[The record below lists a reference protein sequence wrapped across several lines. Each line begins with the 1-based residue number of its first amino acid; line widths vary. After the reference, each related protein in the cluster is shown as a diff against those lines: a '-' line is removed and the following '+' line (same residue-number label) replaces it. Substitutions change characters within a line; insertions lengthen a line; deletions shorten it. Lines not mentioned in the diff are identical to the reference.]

1 LSIQEK
7 PGDEAKREQQ
17 PVSTL
22 FHEISLMVARLFNRQ
37 VKEMGLT
44 RTQWQV
50 LYLLYMQGEQTQTN
64 IADTLMMA
72 KPPLGKVVERLEDG
86 GWIKRRDDGKDR
98 RAKLVSLT
106 PKIQPMLNSLES
118 LVDDIGGIATRG
130 MSKQEA
136 VQFYKLLKMAH
147 ANLMAEN

>member
-1 LSIQEK
+1 MKEK
-7 PGDEAKREQQ
+7 SGYEGRQEQQ

-50 LYLLYMQGEQTQTN
+50 LYLLYMQGEQSQTY

-72 KPPLGKVVERLEDG
+72 NPPLGKVVERLESG
-86 GWIKRRDDGKDR
+86 GWITRRDDDKDR
-98 RAKLVSLT
+98 RAKLVRLT

-118 LVDDIGGIATRG
+118 VVDDIGGIATRG
-130 MSKQEA
+130 VSKKEA
-136 VQFYKLLKMAH
+136 AQFYKLIKLAH

>member
-1 LSIQEK
+1 MQEK
-7 PGDEAKREQQ
+7 SGDEGRLEQQ

-50 LYLLYMQGEQTQTN
+50 LYLLYMQGEQSQTY

-72 KPPLGKVVERLEDG
+72 NPPLGKVVERLESG
-86 GWIKRRDDGKDR
+86 GWITRRDDDKDR
-98 RAKLVSLT
+98 RAKLVRLT

-130 MSKQEA
+130 MSKKEA
-136 VQFYKLLKMAH
+136 AQFYKLIKLAH

>member
-1 LSIQEK
+1 MQKKSADRAK
-7 PGDEAKREQQ
+7 PVQQ

-50 LYLLYMQGEQTQTN
+50 LYLLYMQGEQSQTN

>member
-1 LSIQEK
+1 MQEK

-136 VQFYKLLKMAH
+136 VQFYKLLKVAH

>member
-1 LSIQEK
+1 
-7 PGDEAKREQQ
+7 
-17 PVSTL
+17 
-22 FHEISLMVARLFNRQ
+22 MVARLFNRQ

-50 LYLLYMQGEQTQTN
+50 LYLLYMQGEQSQTY

-72 KPPLGKVVERLEDG
+72 KPPLGKVVERLEAG

-130 MSKQEA
+130 MSVKEA
-136 VQFYKLLKMAH
+136 AQFYKLIKLAH

>member
-1 LSIQEK
+1 MQKKSRDK
-7 PGDEAKREQQ
+7 AKQIQQ

-50 LYLLYMQGEQTQTN
+50 LYLLYMQGEQSQTN

-72 KPPLGKVVERLEDG
+72 KPPLGKVIERLETG

-106 PKIQPMLNSLES
+106 PKIKPMLNSLES

-130 MSKQEA
+130 MSKQETG
-136 VQFYKLLKMAH
+136 QFYKLLKVVH
-147 ANLMAEN
+147 ANLMAED

>member
-1 LSIQEK
+1 
-7 PGDEAKREQQ
+7 
-17 PVSTL
+17 
-22 FHEISLMVARLFNRQ
+22 
-37 VKEMGLT
+37 MGLT

-50 LYLLYMQGEQTQTN
+50 LYLLYMQGEQSQTY

-72 KPPLGKVVERLEDG
+72 KPPLGKVVERLESG
-86 GWIKRRDDGKDR
+86 GWITRRDDDKDR
-98 RAKLVSLT
+98 RAKLVRLT

-130 MSKQEA
+130 MSKKEA
-136 VQFYKLLKMAH
+136 AQFYKLIKLAH

>member
-1 LSIQEK
+1 MQKKSAGRAK
-7 PGDEAKREQQ
+7 PVQQ

-50 LYLLYMQGEQTQTN
+50 LYLLYMQGEQSQTN

-106 PKIQPMLNSLES
+106 PKIKPMLNHLES

-130 MSKQEA
+130 MSEQEA
-136 VQFYKLLKMAH
+136 AQFYELLKLAH

>member
-1 LSIQEK
+1 MQER
-7 PGDEAKREQQ
+7 PGDESRRKQQ

-22 FHEISLMVARLFNRQ
+22 IHEISLMVARLFNRQ
-37 VKEMGLT
+37 VKDMGLT

-64 IADTLMMA
+64 IADTLMMS
-72 KPPLGKVVERLEDG
+72 KPPLGKVVERLETG
-86 GWIKRRDDGKDR
+86 GWIERRDDSKDR
-98 RAKLVSLT
+98 RAKLVCLT

-130 MSKQEA
+130 MSEQEA
-136 VQFYKLLKMAH
+136 AQFYELLKLAH

>member
-1 LSIQEK
+1 MQEK

-130 MSKQEA
+130 MTKQEA
-136 VQFYKLLKMAH
+136 VQFYKLLKVAH

>member
-1 LSIQEK
+1 MREK
-7 PGDEAKREQQ
+7 SGDEGRLEQQ

-50 LYLLYMQGEQTQTN
+50 LYLLYMQGEQSQTY

-72 KPPLGKVVERLEDG
+72 KPPLGKVVERLEAG

-130 MSKQEA
+130 MSVKEA
-136 VQFYKLLKMAH
+136 DQFYKLIKLAH

>member
-1 LSIQEK
+1 M
-7 PGDEAKREQQ
+7 
-17 PVSTL
+17 STL

-50 LYLLYMQGEQTQTN
+50 LYLLYMQGEQSQTY

-72 KPPLGKVVERLEDG
+72 NPPLGKVVERLESG
-86 GWIKRRDDGKDR
+86 GWITRRDDDKDR
-98 RAKLVSLT
+98 RAKLVRLT

-130 MSKQEA
+130 MSKKEA
-136 VQFYKLLKMAH
+136 AQFYKLIKLAH